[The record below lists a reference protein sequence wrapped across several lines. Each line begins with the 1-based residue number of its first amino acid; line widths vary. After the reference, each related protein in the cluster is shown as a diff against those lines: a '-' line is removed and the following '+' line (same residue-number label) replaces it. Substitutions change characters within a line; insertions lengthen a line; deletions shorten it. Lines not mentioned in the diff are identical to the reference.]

1 MTVDAKVVKILRQ
14 KTGAGVM
21 DCKEALTIADG
32 DMDSAVEVLRKKG
45 IAKAEKK
52 LGRKADQ
59 GSVVAYIH
67 PGNRVGVL
75 LEINCE
81 TDFVAKTDNF
91 NRFAKDIAMQVAA
104 ANPLT
109 VSREQLDTIIVAK
122 ERNIYM
128 EQAKALGKPEKVLN
142 KIVEGKIEKFYQ
154 ENCLLEQPFIKDNDK
169 TVKDILSE
177 TVASL
182 GENITISRFA
192 RYEVGEGFVSN
203 GEG

>member
-1 MTVDAKVVKILRQ
+1 
-14 KTGAGVM
+14 
-21 DCKEALTIADG
+21 
-32 DMDSAVEVLRKKG
+32 
-45 IAKAEKK
+45 
-52 LGRKADQ
+52 
-59 GSVVAYIH
+59 
-67 PGNRVGVL
+67 
-75 LEINCE
+75 
-81 TDFVAKTDNF
+81 
-91 NRFAKDIAMQVAA
+91 MQVAA

-154 ENCLLEQPFIKDNDK
+154 EMCLLEQPFIKDNDK

>member
-1 MTVDAKVVKILRQ
+1 MVVDAKVVKILRQ
-14 KTGAGVM
+14 KTGAGIM
-21 DCKEALTIADG
+21 DCKEALTIAEG

-52 LGRKADQ
+52 VGRKADQ

-75 LEINCE
+75 VEINCE
-81 TDFVAKTDNF
+81 TDFVAKTDSF
-91 NRFAKDIAMQVAA
+91 HGFAKNIAMQVAA

-109 VSREQLDTIIVAK
+109 VSREQIDNVIIDK
-122 ERNIYM
+122 ERNIYL
-128 EQAKALGKPEKVLN
+128 EQAKALGKPEKVLD
-142 KIVEGKIEKFYQ
+142 KIVEGKIEKYYQ
-154 ENCLLEQPFIKDNDK
+154 EKCLLEQAFIKDNDK
-169 TVKDILSE
+169 TVQDILTE

-182 GENITISRFA
+182 GENISISRFT
-192 RYEVGEGFVSN
+192 RYEVGEGLVSN

>member
-1 MTVDAKVVKILRQ
+1 MVVDAKVVKILRQ
-14 KTGAGVM
+14 KTGAGIM
-21 DCKEALTIADG
+21 DCKEALTIAEG

-52 LGRKADQ
+52 VGRKADQ

-75 LEINCE
+75 VEINCE
-81 TDFVAKTDNF
+81 TDFVAKTDSF
-91 NRFAKDIAMQVAA
+91 HIFAKDVAMQVAA

-109 VSREQLDTIIVAK
+109 VSREQIDNVIIEK
-122 ERNIYM
+122 ERNIYL
-128 EQAKALGKPEKVLN
+128 EQAKALGKPEKVLD
-142 KIVEGKIEKFYQ
+142 KIVEGKIEKYYQ
-154 ENCLLEQPFIKDNDK
+154 EKCLLEQAFIKDNDK
-169 TVKDILSE
+169 TVQDILTE

-182 GENITISRFA
+182 GENISISRFT
-192 RYEVGEGFVSN
+192 RYEVGEGLVSN

>member
-21 DCKEALTIADG
+21 DCKEALTIANG

-154 ENCLLEQPFIKDNDK
+154 EKCLLEQPFIKDNDK

>member
-1 MTVDAKVVKILRQ
+1 
-14 KTGAGVM
+14 
-21 DCKEALTIADG
+21 
-32 DMDSAVEVLRKKG
+32 
-45 IAKAEKK
+45 
-52 LGRKADQ
+52 
-59 GSVVAYIH
+59 VVAYIH

-91 NRFAKDIAMQVAA
+91 NRFAKNIAMQVAA

-154 ENCLLEQPFIKDNDK
+154 EMCLLEQPFIKDNDK

>member
-1 MTVDAKVVKILRQ
+1 M
-14 KTGAGVM
+14 
-21 DCKEALTIADG
+21 
-32 DMDSAVEVLRKKG
+32 
-45 IAKAEKK
+45 
-52 LGRKADQ
+52 
-59 GSVVAYIH
+59 VAYIH

-154 ENCLLEQPFIKDNDK
+154 EMCLLEQPFIKDNDK

>member
-1 MTVDAKVVKILRQ
+1 M
-14 KTGAGVM
+14 
-21 DCKEALTIADG
+21 
-32 DMDSAVEVLRKKG
+32 
-45 IAKAEKK
+45 
-52 LGRKADQ
+52 
-59 GSVVAYIH
+59 VAYIH

-154 ENCLLEQPFIKDNDK
+154 EKCLLEQPFIKDNDK

>member
-1 MTVDAKVVKILRQ
+1 MVVDAKVVKILRQ
-14 KTGAGVM
+14 KTGAGIM
-21 DCKEALTIADG
+21 DCKEALTIAEG

-52 LGRKADQ
+52 VGRKADQ

-75 LEINCE
+75 VEINCE
-81 TDFVAKTDNF
+81 TDFVAKTDSF
-91 NRFAKDIAMQVAA
+91 HSFAKDIAMQVAA

-109 VSREQLDTIIVAK
+109 VSREQIDNVIIEK
-122 ERNIYM
+122 ERNIYL
-128 EQAKALGKPEKVLN
+128 EQAKALGKPEKVLD
-142 KIVEGKIEKFYQ
+142 KIVEGKIEKYYQ
-154 ENCLLEQPFIKDNDK
+154 EKCLLEQAFIKDNDK
-169 TVKDILSE
+169 TVQDILTE

-182 GENITISRFA
+182 GENISISRFT
-192 RYEVGEGFVSN
+192 RYEVGEGLVSN